1 MSLLFRWAQRC
12 CFVSFCAGSGGGG
25 IYVCL
30 YLFDFCKI
38 QTCMHTYTCMHACT
52 HTHTYA
58 CMHTHRHARTC
69 THACTH
75 THHTNMHTRTHACTH
90 TRTHTHTHTH
100 THITSSHLHL
110 LPPPPPLHTS
120 QNSLHCH
127 TWQIYEKVALHLLG
141 FFFVVAGSIRHAT
154 CKTLFTLHPIF
165 CAQHT
170 WCSFDVDI

>member
-30 YLFDFCKI
+30 VTCLTSAKYKHAC
-38 QTCMHTYTCMHACT
+38 TRTHVCMHAHTRTHMHACT
-52 HTHTYA
+52 HTD
-58 CMHTHRHARTC
+58 THAHAHMHARTHITLIC
-69 THACTH
+69 THA
-75 THHTNMHTRTHACTH
+75 RTHA
-90 TRTHTHTHTH
+90 HTHTH